1 MFFRP
6 RRHYGGGHNDVF
18 MLMMFMGLVQRI
30 QNLPYKPPVTLA
42 LMAAMAAL
50 HFLPREFGALASLDH
65 SAFWPEAIVHA
76 GEWHRLWMSAL
87 LHAGHTHLYYNL
99 TSFLYKGVVL
109 EAAMGSE
116 PFAGVLV
123 AALILSQGL
132 FLAASLYVAPA
143 LGFHD
148 APYVRT
154 VGWSGVIFALKVL
167 VNGNGVAEGNQL
179 GLAQVLGLNLP
190 WDQVVWVELVLA
202 HFLSPGSSF
211 LGHLCGIVAGLVI
224 KHVLLPALARR
235 PAVVARFQGRGETGR
250 APPAHARAAFVP
262 TAPAQHHRPAP
273 PPPSSPPPSPPPP
286 LAPAELSAEEL
297 RLRRMARFGN

>member
-42 LMAAMAAL
+42 LMAVMAAL
-50 HFLPREFGALASLDH
+50 HFLPREFGVLASLDH

-76 GEWHRLWMSAL
+76 GEWHRLWISAL

-116 PFAGVLV
+116 PFAGLVV

-235 PAVVARFQGRGETGR
+235 PTVARFHGRGETGQ
-250 APPAHARAAFVP
+250 APPPVHVRAAP
-262 TAPAQHHRPAP
+262 PPAALGATAQHHRPAP
-273 PPPSSPPPSPPPP
+273 PPPLSPDRPFV
-286 LAPAELSAEEL
+286 PAELSAEEL
-297 RLRRMARFGN
+297 RLRRMARFGS